1 MDRSLYLK
9 YVIILVL
16 IFNFLYSTDDISSL
30 KKEKLEVIH
39 LKKELNYFYNQ
50 KEKENNEREKKLNK
64 LAQQIQRNKKEI
76 QTLYDKNLQL
86 LQDIK
91 QTIIGK
97 TAKVYNGMKPK
108 IAASIFNEMIDE
120 GKIEDVFDIIIRL
133 KDKKIT
139 ALMKY
144 LSVSNASLITQ
155 MMKNYKAKNK
165 E

>member
-1 MDRSLYLK
+1 MK